1 MTYKIG
7 IMDYNELVQ
16 KRQESIIDDLEFLLA
31 QEELAEIYLEDMK
44 SRGEQPNN
52 ENAVRWLCEYE
63 NNNLYGQL

>member
-16 KRQESIIDDLEFLLA
+16 KRQEGIIDDLEFLLA

-44 SRGEQPNN
+44 SRGEQPSN